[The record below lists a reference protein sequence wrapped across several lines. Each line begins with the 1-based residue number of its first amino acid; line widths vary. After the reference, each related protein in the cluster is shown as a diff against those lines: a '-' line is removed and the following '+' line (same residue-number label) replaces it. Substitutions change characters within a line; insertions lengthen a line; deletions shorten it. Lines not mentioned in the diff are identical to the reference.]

1 MNESIIIGAAA
12 RDAWRGEKA
21 RGIVGGGSDNSG
33 ENHINLLERER
44 KRDRKREKGG
54 PGASYH

>member
-21 RGIVGGGSDNSG
+21 RGIVGGGSIVGGAIETFERGGLVIVN
-33 ENHINLLERER
+33 IRNL
-44 KRDRKREKGG
+44 
-54 PGASYH
+54 